1 MARRGF
7 WQEAGLWLTILIW
20 SLNFLAVKIGV
31 GDLPPTVFTAFRFV
45 IAFPALW
52 LLAARQGGMKVARSD
67 LWPLAVS
74 GLIGISL
81 YQYLF
86 TSAIAWTDVASAAVL
101 MTLSPAIGAVWGHLS
116 GADRLRPGNW
126 LGVALGIA
134 GATIVVLAGRGHA
147 AAAAPHPLLGDLA
160 ALGAALLWA
169 VYGVLSA
176 PLVRRLPPL
185 TVTSWQS
192 LFGLALLLPAAITG
206 LGQTRI
212 GWPTLAVL
220 YSALP
225 VTVFGLTF
233 WQGATGRLGPSRVLV
248 YLNAEPVIAALAA
261 AWLLGAPLTVWVG
274 LGGALSLT
282 GVYLARVGS
291 LPHSAAEGAQDEQL
305 PPSKWPSGRLTEQEA
320 MCKMGPKDDCLSRD

>member
-31 GDLPPTVFTAFRFV
+31 GDLPPTVFTALRFL

-52 LLAARQGGMKVARSD
+52 LLAARQGGMRVARRE
-67 LWPLAVS
+67 LLPLAVS
-74 GLIGISL
+74 GLIGISV

-86 TSAIAWTDVASAAVL
+86 TSSIAWTDVASAAVL

-116 GADRLRPGNW
+116 HADRLRPGNW
-126 LGVALGIA
+126 LGVGLGIA
-134 GATIVVLAGRGHA
+134 GAAIVILAGGQSARA
-147 AAAAPHPLLGDLA
+147 IAPHPLLGDLA
-160 ALGAALLWA
+160 ALGAATLWA
-169 VYGVLSA
+169 IYGVLSA
-176 PLVRRLPPL
+176 PLVRRMPPL
-185 TVTSWQS
+185 TVTAWQS
-192 LFGLALLLPAAITG
+192 LFGLAALVPAGALE
-206 LGQTRI
+206 LGRTHI
-212 GWPTLAVL
+212 GWPAAAVL

-261 AWLLGAPLTVWVG
+261 ALLLHAPLTVWIG
-274 LGGALSLT
+274 LGGVLSLT
-282 GVYLARVGS
+282 GVYLARVGG
-291 LPHSAAEGAQDEQL
+291 LQHAGAPVREAEE
-305 PPSKWPSGRLTEQEA
+305 WPSGRLTEQEA

>member
-31 GDLPPTVFTAFRFV
+31 GDLPPTVFTALRFA

-52 LLAARQGGMKVARSD
+52 LLAARQGGMRIERRDV
-67 LWPLAVS
+67 LPLALS
-74 GLIGISL
+74 GVVGIAV

-86 TSAIAWTDVASAAVL
+86 TSSIAWTDVASAAVL

-116 GADRLRPGNW
+116 GADHLRPGNW
-126 LGVALGIA
+126 LGVALGMV
-134 GATIVVLAGRGHA
+134 GATIVIVGGHGALRGV
-147 AAAAPHPLLGDLA
+147 APHPLLGDLA
-160 ALGAALLWA
+160 ALGAAALWA
-169 VYGVLSA
+169 LYGVLST

-185 TVTSWQS
+185 TVTAWQA
-192 LFGLALLLPAAITG
+192 LFGLVLLVPAAAAS
-206 LGQTRI
+206 LPQAHL
-212 GWPTLAVL
+212 GWPAISVL

-261 AWLLGAPLTVWVG
+261 TWLLGAPLTVWVA

-282 GVYLARVGS
+282 GVYLARIGG
-291 LPHSAAEGAQDEQL
+291 LPRMAASEDKDGPL
-305 PPSKWPSGRLTEQEA
+305 PPAKWPSGRLTEQEP
-320 MCKMGPKDDCLSRD
+320 MCKMGPKDERLSRD

>member
-7 WQEAGLWLTILIW
+7 WQEAGLWLTILVW

-31 GDLPPTVFTAFRFV
+31 GDLPPTVFTALRFL
-45 IAFPALW
+45 IALPALW
-52 LLAARQGGMKVARSD
+52 LLAGRQGGMRVPRRD
-67 LWPLAVS
+67 LLPLAVS
-74 GLIGISL
+74 GLIGIAV

-116 GADRLRPGNW
+116 GQDRLLPGNW
-126 LGVALGIA
+126 LGIALSTA
-134 GATIVVLAGRGHA
+134 GAAIVILAGSGGGPA
-147 AAAAPHPLLGDLA
+147 SAPHPLLGDLA
-160 ALGAALLWA
+160 ALGAAALWA

-185 TVTSWQS
+185 TVTAWQS
-192 LFGLALLLPAAITG
+192 IFGLCLMVPTALFSARAIHLGWPAA
-206 LGQTRI
+206 
-212 GWPTLAVL
+212 AVL

-261 AWLLGAPLTVWVG
+261 AWLLHAPLTAWVAA
-274 LGGALSLT
+274 GGAMSLT
-282 GVYLARVGS
+282 GVYLARAGAMAEVS
-291 LPHSAAEGAQDEQL
+291 PHDREDEPLPSSE
-305 PPSKWPSGRLTEQEA
+305 WPSGRLTEHRA
-320 MCKMGPKDDCLSRD
+320 MCKMGPKDEQLSRD

>member
-1 MARRGF
+1 MARRGV

-31 GDLPPTVFTAFRFV
+31 GDLPPTVFTALRFIV
-45 IAFPALW
+45 AVPALW
-52 LLAARQGGMKVARSD
+52 LLAVRQGGTRVAHGD
-67 LWPLAVS
+67 YWPLALS
-74 GLIGISL
+74 GVVGISL

-86 TSAIAWTDVASAAVL
+86 TSSIAWTDVASAAVL
-101 MTLSPAIGAVWGHLS
+101 MTLSPAIGAVWGHLGGS
-116 GADRLRPGNW
+116 DRLRAGNW
-126 LGVALGIA
+126 LGVALGTV
-134 GATIVVLAGRGHA
+134 GASIVILAGRGHA
-147 AAAAPHPLLGDLA
+147 GAVAPHPLLGDLA

-185 TVTSWQS
+185 TVTAWQS
-192 LFGLALLLPAAITG
+192 LFGLGLLIPAAITG
-206 LGQTRI
+206 LPETHI
-212 GWPTLAVL
+212 GWPALAVL

-248 YLNAEPVIAALAA
+248 YLNAEPVIAAVAA

-274 LGGALSLT
+274 LGGILSLT

-291 LPHSAAEGAQDEQL
+291 LPRAATTPRATLAEDEQL
-305 PPSKWPSGRLTEQEA
+305 PPSEWPDGRLTGQEA
-320 MCKMGPKDDCLSRD
+320 MCKMGPKDD

>member
-7 WQEAGLWLTILIW
+7 WQEAGLWLTILVW

-31 GDLPPTVFTAFRFV
+31 GDLPPTVFTALRFL

-52 LLAARQGGMKVARSD
+52 LLAARQGGMRIRRADV
-67 LWPLAVS
+67 LPLAAS
-74 GLIGISL
+74 GLIGIAV

-86 TSAIAWTDVASAAVL
+86 TSSIAWTDVASAAVL

-116 GADRLRPGNW
+116 HADPLRPGNW
-126 LGVALGIA
+126 LGVALGTL
-134 GATIVVLAGRGHA
+134 GATIVILGGKGAAGPV
-147 AAAAPHPLLGDLA
+147 APHPLLGDLA
-160 ALGAALLWA
+160 ALGAAALWA
-169 VYGVLSA
+169 VYGILST
-176 PLVRRLPPL
+176 PLVRRIPPL
-185 TVTSWQS
+185 TVTTWQA
-192 LFGLALLLPAAITG
+192 LFGLVALVPAAATG
-206 LGQTRI
+206 FSQI
-212 GWPTLAVL
+212 HVGWPALAVL

-261 AWLLGAPLTVWVG
+261 AWLLKAPLTPWVA

-282 GVYLARVGS
+282 GVYLARIGS
-291 LPHSAAEGAQDEQL
+291 LPRPREAGAEDVQL
-305 PPSKWPSGRLTEQEA
+305 PPARWPSGRLTEQET
-320 MCKMGPKDDCLSRD
+320 MCKMGPKDD